1 MRDIQKICVF
11 IYFVIKF
18 LFAMWGGGQMAKA
31 LIVTKDVKV
40 QTPFWTC
47 YDHDMIMTTC
57 HGFTEL
63 VIINPKN
70 TQNIILIINWG

>member
-31 LIVTKDVKV
+31 LIANKDLKV

-47 YDHDMIMTTC
+47 FDHDIIMTTC
-57 HGFTEL
+57 HGFIKL
-63 VIINPKN
+63 VIVNPKN
-70 TQNIILIINWG
+70 TKNKIFNKIWC